1 MPSVTRKS
9 QGGRGRRREDI
20 RDRLLAAVEGL
31 LAEGHNYAEVSV
43 ERLVQEAGISR
54 STFYVY
60 FEDKG
65 ELLRAWFAQI
75 TEELTG
81 AAQDWWNLDE
91 NVRREDVHAAL
102 SRIVDTYQP
111 HTRLMAAVFDAASYD
126 SAVREEVDAM
136 MAANTGGLRK
146 HIRDGQQG
154 GWIAPNLPPA
164 ETAGWLT
171 WMAERGFH
179 LMIQTADRD
188 EAKALVEAYTD
199 VIWNALY
206 AFAASGPRNGARAA
220 A

>member
-1 MPSVTRKS
+1 MASVTRKS

-20 RDRLLAAVEGL
+20 RDRLLAAVETL
-31 LAEGHNYAEVSV
+31 LDEGQTYAEISV

-75 TEELTG
+75 REELKG
-81 AAQDWWNLDE
+81 AARDWWAIADD
-91 NVRREDVHAAL
+91 VQRDDVHAAL
-102 SRIVDTYQP
+102 AKIVETYQP
-111 HTRLMAAVFDAASYD
+111 HTPLMAAVFDAASYD
-126 SAVREEVDAM
+126 GAVREEVEAM
-136 MAANTGGLRK
+136 MATNTASLRK
-146 HIRDGQQG
+146 HIRDGQRG
-154 GWIAPNLPPA
+154 GWIASNLPA
-164 ETAGWLT
+164 DETAGWLT

-179 LMIQTADRD
+179 LMLQTADRD

-206 AFAASGPRNGARAA
+206 AFSDRRSAARDAA
-220 A
+220 